1 MYQEKE
7 ELVLEATFNRTW
19 RKEIEKRGMKV
30 EQELTVDIQGNEN
43 GGGTETDRRF
53 PVIHAKAR
61 GLRPIARGAAR
72 VYTYV
77 WILGESSNGRL
88 SLGVGR
94 RERGR
99 WNFRFHSRQT
109 LADRN
114 PPPAIF
120 SSTVSSSSM
129 LSYAAWWEA
138 GWWRGRRKASY
149 PPVNRKWLPLI
160 DDSRLTGQSFF
171 DSSPRNSN
179 ATCIAR
185 GNSPFTFVNVSSWWL
200 FRENLII
207 EDLTFSE
214 NVFETRN
221 FFLSLIVGIIKE
233 ASIDEFREDATIVSL
248 EG

>member
-138 GWWRGRRKASY
+138 GWWRGRGKASY

-160 DDSRLTGQSFF
+160 DDSRLTGQS
-171 DSSPRNSN
+171 SIR
-179 ATCIAR
+179 AQETLTR
-185 GNSPFTFVNVSSWWL
+185 RVLREGGNSPFTFVNVSSWWL

-233 ASIDEFREDATIVSL
+233 ASIDEFREDATIISL

>member
-1 MYQEKE
+1 M
-7 ELVLEATFNRTW
+7 
-19 RKEIEKRGMKV
+19 
-30 EQELTVDIQGNEN
+30 
-43 GGGTETDRRF
+43 
-53 PVIHAKAR
+53 
-61 GLRPIARGAAR
+61 
-72 VYTYV
+72 
-77 WILGESSNGRL
+77 
-88 SLGVGR
+88 
-94 RERGR
+94 
-99 WNFRFHSRQT
+99 
-109 LADRN
+109 
-114 PPPAIF
+114 
-120 SSTVSSSSM
+120 
-129 LSYAAWWEA
+129 
-138 GWWRGRRKASY
+138 
-149 PPVNRKWLPLI
+149 NRKWLPLI

-214 NVFETRN
+214 NAFETRN

>member
-7 ELVLEATFNRTW
+7 EFVLEATFNRTR

-129 LSYAAWWEA
+129 LSCAAWWEA

-160 DDSRLTGQSFF
+160 DDSRLTVVL
-171 DSSPRNSN
+171 R
-179 ATCIAR
+179 
-185 GNSPFTFVNVSSWWL
+185 
-200 FRENLII
+200 
-207 EDLTFSE
+207 
-214 NVFETRN
+214 FEPKK
-221 FFLSLIVGIIKE
+221 L
-233 ASIDEFREDATIVSL
+233 
-248 EG
+248 

>member
-7 ELVLEATFNRTW
+7 KLVLEATFNRTR

-129 LSYAAWWEA
+129 LSYAAWWEVVK
-138 GWWRGRRKASY
+138 REEKS
-149 PPVNRKWLPLI
+149 L
-160 DDSRLTGQSFF
+160 
-171 DSSPRNSN
+171 
-179 ATCIAR
+179 
-185 GNSPFTFVNVSSWWL
+185 VSSC
-200 FRENLII
+200 E
-207 EDLTFSE
+207 SE
-214 NVFETRN
+214 VASSDRWQPFNRTVVLRFEPKK
-221 FFLSLIVGIIKE
+221 L
-233 ASIDEFREDATIVSL
+233 
-248 EG
+248 

>member
-160 DDSRLTGQSFF
+160 DDSRLTGQS
-171 DSSPRNSN
+171 SIR
-179 ATCIAR
+179 AQETLTR
-185 GNSPFTFVNVSSWWL
+185 RVLREGGNFPFTFVNVSSWL

-214 NVFETRN
+214 NAFETRN